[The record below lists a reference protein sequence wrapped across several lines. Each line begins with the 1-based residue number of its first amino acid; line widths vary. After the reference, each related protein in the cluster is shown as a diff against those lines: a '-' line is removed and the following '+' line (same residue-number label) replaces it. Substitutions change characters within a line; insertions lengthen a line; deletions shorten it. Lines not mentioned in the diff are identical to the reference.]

1 VTLKAAVRVCR
12 RVSEVGREAWDGCAG
27 NPAYA
32 GNPFIRYDF
41 LHATEE
47 ANCAVER
54 TGWGPQHLAIDD
66 DEGRVAAVMPLYLKS
81 HSQGE
86 YIFDHAWADAYE
98 RAGGAYYP
106 KLLSA
111 APFTPAT
118 GARFLARPDVDADE
132 ARRFLLGGALAL
144 CERYGASSFHVN
156 FPTEDEWRWLGE
168 QGLARREGQQ
178 YHWRNRGYGSFDDA
192 LALCERYGA
201 SSFHVNFTT
210 EDEWRWMGEQGLARR
225 EGQQYHWRNRGYGSF
240 GDFLAAL
247 SSGRRKTIRRERR
260 EAGEGL
266 EILRLTGAEIGE
278 EHWDAFFAFYM
289 DTGSRKWGRPYLNR
303 RFFSLLGEGM
313 ADRVLLIMA
322 RREGRWIAG
331 ALNLIGADC
340 LYGRN
345 WGCVEDV
352 PFLHFE
358 LCYYQA
364 IEWAIQHG
372 LARVEAGAQGQHKI
386 ARGYLP
392 APVYSAHYIA
402 DPALRGPVER
412 FVMQERA
419 GVEQEMEWLAEEYS
433 PFRHGG

>member
-1 VTLKAAVRVCR
+1 LAPVTLKPAVRVAR
-12 RVSEVGREAWDGCAG
+12 RIAEIGREAWDACAG
-27 NPAYA
+27 APANL

-41 LHATEE
+41 LDAVEE
-47 ANCAVER
+47 TSCAVER
-54 TGWGPQHLAIDD
+54 TGWGPQHLAVE
-66 DEGRVAAVMPLYLKS
+66 DEAGRVAAVMPLYLKS

-98 RAGGAYYP
+98 RAGGRYYP

-118 GARFLARPDVDADE
+118 GPRLLVRPDVDVEE
-132 ARRFLLGGALAL
+132 ARALLLGGALTL
-144 CERYGASSFHVN
+144 CERHGVSSLHVN
-156 FPTEDEWRWLGE
+156 FPTEDEWLWMGA
-168 QGLARREGQQ
+168 QGMARREGQQ
-178 YHWRNRGYGSFDDA
+178 YHWKNAGYATF
-192 LALCERYGA
+192 E
-201 SSFHVNFTT
+201 
-210 EDEWRWMGEQGLARR
+210 E
-225 EGQQYHWRNRGYGSF
+225 
-240 GDFLAAL
+240 FLGAL

-260 EAGEGL
+260 DAQADV
-266 EILRLTGAEIGE
+266 EIVPLTGPALRE
-278 EHWDAFFAFYM
+278 EHWDAFFRFYM

-303 RFFSLLGEGM
+303 PFFSVLGERM

-322 RREGRWIAG
+322 RKSGRWIAG
-331 ALNLIGADC
+331 ALNLIGDDC

-345 WGCVEDV
+345 WGCLEEV

-364 IEWAIQHG
+364 IEWAIDHG

-392 APVYSAHYIA
+392 SPVYSTHYIA
-402 DPALRGPVER
+402 DPRLREPVER
-412 FVMQERA
+412 FVAQERA

-433 PFRHGG
+433 PFRQDG